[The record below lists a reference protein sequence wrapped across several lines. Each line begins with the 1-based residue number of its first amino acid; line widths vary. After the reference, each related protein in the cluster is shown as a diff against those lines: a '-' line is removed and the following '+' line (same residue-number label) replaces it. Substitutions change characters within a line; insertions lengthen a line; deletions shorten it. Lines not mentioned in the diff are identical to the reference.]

1 MPSLFVT
8 IGSAALAVGLLALAW
23 TAQRRRGCNVAS
35 DSEED
40 AVATMLPPI

>member
-8 IGSAALAVGLLALAW
+8 IASAALAAGLLALAW

-35 DSEED
+35 DLEED
-40 AVATMLPPI
+40 AVVTMLPPI